1 VHGQVALE
9 QGEQHSIPNGP
20 ERVEVQIA
28 AGIVA
33 GMLEAGVAALVAL
46 RLDVLGLQLL
56 LLLGETAAGRGCT
69 SHHRVAQAGI
79 EAASASAAG
88 GDSSSCPGSLVLA
101 THTRWGTPALFGFQC
116 PDGFGFCCRYSD
128 FYRSAR
134 QRQRIMLTINFCL
147 SSRTIYID
155 FVLILNTDFLFTQV
169 LLMMMMMMMLLLIVL
184 AISHSS
190 GWRRG

>member
-9 QGEQHSIPNGP
+9 QGEQHSIPDGP

-46 RLDVLGLQLL
+46 RLDVLGLELL
-56 LLLGETAAGRGCT
+56 LLLGETAAGRGGT
-69 SHHRVAQAGI
+69 SHHRVAQAGV

-101 THTRWGTPALFGFQC
+101 THSRWGTPALFGFQC
-116 PDGFGFCCRYSD
+116 PNGVGFCCRYSD

-169 LLMMMMMMMLLLIVL
+169 LLMMMLLIVL